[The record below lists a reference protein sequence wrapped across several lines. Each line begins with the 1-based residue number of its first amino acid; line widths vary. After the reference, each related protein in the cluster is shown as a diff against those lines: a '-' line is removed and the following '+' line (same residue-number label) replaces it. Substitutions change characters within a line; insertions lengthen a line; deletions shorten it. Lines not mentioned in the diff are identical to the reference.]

1 MKRLVFAFVLLL
13 FGCSH
18 VMAQNLTEAEAH
30 EIVVNGYLHALSNLK
45 EHQFTEARA
54 ELERIFPLADG
65 EMQQR
70 IQKMLPMTWFF
81 EGSLAQMEQN
91 YHHALVCLEKA
102 QVGFHEVGDTEN
114 ELDSWSQIGSVKQK
128 LYDIMGALEAYKQAE
143 SLVVLDGDEIK
154 HMAFL
159 KEQLKLYEQLDDSE
173 SVAGIRTKMSLV
185 AENFEND
192 EVAFQYNMFLA
203 EEAKDIGQT
212 KLAEMYYLKNESY
225 IKNLGDDY
233 RGADRYIYY
242 IKLRDLFLS
251 TERPDDALKYHRLI
265 KDETQGG
272 RNKED
277 TFFYYA
283 FLSNVY
289 KHEGDSVNC
298 FHVLD
303 TLFNFQDLYSEPRE
317 AAQFYV
323 VRGGCHAA
331 FQDYESALAD
341 YQKADE
347 LLANKYDEDDGDR
360 IEVQLLMGG
369 MEYRLNHFEESE
381 LRCRNYLDGT
391 KKLVG
396 ENHKDYIDGLGYLA
410 KAEALAGHIAAACGD
425 YTLAVEKLKQQ
436 IQNKL
441 QYLTP
446 SKREGYWKS
455 VSELMQGMTSFAL
468 KAEQYQ
474 TEFTKACY
482 DGLVLSKAFLLA
494 SDQSTFDLI
503 KNNGTEDD
511 LNDYAMIAAM
521 QERVR
526 KWEKEGDKYVDS
538 ILFLTSKIELKEA
551 DLASRCRAFGDIT
564 TFMDW
569 DYQTVKSKLRES
581 DVLIDFTDF
590 LSISDNQERIYAA
603 YIINNEQ
610 EYPLLKRLFNESSI
624 DSALKAHPDLF
635 YDTLFSS
642 KVYHILWEPFEKE
655 VKEGATV
662 YYVPSQL
669 LFQVALESL
678 PLQDGTLLGDHYRFI
693 RLSSARELASIDEKL
708 NLEIADGRTNA
719 VLYGGLQYD
728 VETSIMAAEAKRY
741 DLSQMFASRGGGMRG
756 DSIFYELPW
765 SKIEIDTIEKK
776 LKERGFSVCPYSA
789 AKGTEESFLNLNGKA
804 PQILHIATHGFYYT
818 PDKAKEVE
826 YFRGYEDAMSLSGLV
841 MSGSNTAWQG
851 NELPEG
857 VLDGILTANDIAQ
870 LDLSGVDMVVLSACQ
885 SGNGKATS
893 EGLYGLQRAFKKA
906 GVKTVV
912 MSLWDLSDKVGT
924 EFMIAFYESLLDGSK
939 GDVREALN
947 TAKSIIRR
955 KYPQPYY
962 WAGLVVLD

>member
-1 MKRLVFAFVLLL
+1 MKRLVLAFVLLL
-13 FGCSH
+13 LGCSH

-30 EIVVNGYLHALSNLK
+30 EIVVNGYLHSLSNMK
-45 EHQFTEARA
+45 EHLFAESRA
-54 ELERIFPLADG
+54 ELERILPLADG
-65 EMQQR
+65 EMRQR
-70 IQKMLPMTWFF
+70 IQKMLPMTWLF

-102 QVGFHEVGDTEN
+102 QVGFHEVADVQDEMDT
-114 ELDSWSQIGSVKQK
+114 WGQIGSVKQK

-143 SLVVLDGDEIK
+143 SLAVLDGDEIK

-185 AENFEND
+185 ADNPVND

-203 EEAKDIGQT
+203 EEAKDLGQT

-242 IKLRDLFLS
+242 IKLRDLYLS
-251 TERPDDALKYHRLI
+251 TKRPDDALKYHRLI
-265 KDETQGG
+265 KKETQGG

-277 TFFYYA
+277 ALFYYT
-283 FLSNVY
+283 FLSNIY
-289 KHEGDSVNC
+289 KQKGDSISC
-298 FHVLD
+298 FHALD
-303 TLFNFQDLYSEPRE
+303 TLFTFQDLYSEPRE
-317 AAQFYV
+317 AAQLYV

-341 YQKADE
+341 YRRADE
-347 LLANKYDEDDGDR
+347 LLANKYDEDDGER
-360 IEVQLLMGG
+360 IEIQLLMGG

-381 LRCRNYLDGT
+381 LRCQNYLAGT

-396 ENHKDYIDGLGYLA
+396 ENHTDYIDGLGYLA
-410 KAEALAGHIAAACGD
+410 KAEALAGHIEAACSD

-441 QYLTP
+441 PYLTP
-446 SKREGYWKS
+446 SKREGYWKL
-455 VSELMQGMTSFAL
+455 VSELLQGMTSFAL

-474 TEFTKACY
+474 TAFTQSCY
-482 DGLVLSKAFLLA
+482 DGLVLSKAFLLT
-494 SDQSTFDLI
+494 SDRSAFDLI
-503 KNNGTEDD
+503 KDKGTEDD

-521 QERVR
+521 RERVR
-526 KWEKEGDKYVDS
+526 EWEKDGDKYVDS
-538 ILFLTSKIELKEA
+538 ILFLTSKIELKETY
-551 DLASRCRAFGDIT
+551 LASRCRAFGDIT

-610 EYPLLKRLFNESSI
+610 EYPLVKRLFDESSI
-624 DSALKAHPDLF
+624 DSALMAHPDLF
-635 YDTLFSS
+635 YDTLFSA
-642 KVYHILWEPFEKE
+642 KVYHLLWEPFEKE

-669 LFQVALESL
+669 LFQVAMESL

-693 RLSSARELASIDEKL
+693 RLSSARELASFDEKL
-708 NLEIADGRTNA
+708 NLEIVDGRTNA

-728 VETSIMAAEAKRY
+728 VDAGIMAAEAKRY
-741 DLSQMFASRGGGMRG
+741 DLSQMLASRGNDMRG

-765 SKIEIDTIEKK
+765 SKTEIDTIEKK
-776 LKERGFSVCPYSA
+776 LKERGFSVCHYSG

-826 YFRGYEDAMSLSGLV
+826 YLRGYEDAMSLTGLV

-885 SGNGKATS
+885 SGNGKATL

-912 MSLWDLSDKVGT
+912 MSLWDLSDMVGT
-924 EFMIAFYESLLDGSK
+924 EFMIAFYESILDESK
-939 GDVREALN
+939 GNVREALN
-947 TAKSIIRR
+947 TAKSKIRK